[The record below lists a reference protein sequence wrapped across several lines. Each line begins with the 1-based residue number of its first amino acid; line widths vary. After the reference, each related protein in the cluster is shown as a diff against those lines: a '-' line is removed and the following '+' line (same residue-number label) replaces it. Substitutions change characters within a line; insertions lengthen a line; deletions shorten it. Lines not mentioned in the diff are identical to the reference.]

1 MLFYFFYAIIGSV
14 YKRRKG
20 ENMLRFIIIFIFLML
35 YLILTIPIIIIEF
48 IINKFNPKLRRR
60 TSNAI
65 VKWGLGVCVFLA
77 GTKVTTIGLENIPKD
92 QAVLFVGNHRSY
104 FDIHLLAIHAPGP
117 ISFLAKKEMLRYP
130 LLSHWMKLIDCT
142 FIDRSDIK
150 QGLKVI
156 LKNIELLKEGVSV
169 SVFPEGTRNKTEET
183 LLPFHDGSFKMA
195 EKSKCPIVVVTYN
208 NTRNIFES
216 HMPRIEKQHVIM
228 EFSKPFYIS
237 ELDPEDRRH
246 IGRYVSNILIENYE
260 KNKELV

>member
-1 MLFYFFYAIIGSV
+1 
-14 YKRRKG
+14 
-20 ENMLRFIIIFIFLML
+20 MLRFFAILIFLIL
-35 YLILTIPIIIIEF
+35 FLILTIPVMIVEW
-48 IINKFNPKLRRR
+48 IINKFNPRLRRK

-77 GTKVTTIGLENIPKD
+77 GTKITTIGLENIPKD
-92 QAVLFVGNHRSY
+92 QAVLYVGNHRSY
-104 FDIHLLAIHAPGP
+104 FDIHLLAMHAPGP

-130 LLSHWMKLIDCT
+130 LLYHWMMLIDST

-150 QGLKVI
+150 QGMKVI

-169 SVFPEGTRNKTEET
+169 SVFPEGTRNKTDEI

-208 NTRNIFES
+208 NTRNIFEA
-216 HMPRIEKQHVIM
+216 HMPRVEKQHVIM
-228 EFSKPFYIS
+228 EFSKPFYMS
-237 ELDPEDRRH
+237 DLDPEDRRH
-246 IGRYVSNILIENYE
+246 IGKYVSKILIENHE

>member
-1 MLFYFFYAIIGSV
+1 MIRFFAI
-14 YKRRKG
+14 
-20 ENMLRFIIIFIFLML
+20 LIFLIL
-35 YLILTIPIIIIEF
+35 FLVLTIPVMIIEW
-48 IINKFNPKLRRR
+48 IINKFNPQLRRK

-65 VKWGLGVCVFLA
+65 VKWGLSFCVFLA

-104 FDIHLLAIHAPGP
+104 FDIMLLAKYAPGP

-130 LLSHWMKLIDCT
+130 LLYHWMMLIDST

-169 SVFPEGTRNKTEET
+169 SVFPEGTRNKTEQL

-195 EKSKCPIVVVTYN
+195 EKSKCPIVIVTYN
-208 NTRNIFES
+208 NTRSIFEA
-216 HMPRIEKQHVIM
+216 HMPRVEKQHVIM
-228 EFSKPFYIS
+228 EFSEPFYMS
-237 ELDPEDRRH
+237 DLDPENRRH
-246 IGRYVSNILIENYE
+246 IGKYVSNILIENHE

>member
-1 MLFYFFYAIIGSV
+1 
-14 YKRRKG
+14 
-20 ENMLRFIIIFIFLML
+20 MLRFLAILIFLIL
-35 YLILTIPIIIIEF
+35 FLVLTIPIMVVEWV
-48 IINKFNPKLRRR
+48 INKFNPGLRRK

-77 GTKVTTIGLENIPKD
+77 GTKITTIGIENIPKD
-92 QAVLFVGNHRSY
+92 RAVLYVGNHRSY
-104 FDIHLLAIHAPGP
+104 FDILLLAMHAPGP

-130 LLSHWMKLIDCT
+130 LLCHWMMLIDST

-169 SVFPEGTRNKTEET
+169 SVFPEGTRNKTDEI

-195 EKSKCPIVVVTYN
+195 EKSKCPIVIVTYN
-208 NTRNIFES
+208 NTRNIFEA
-216 HMPRIEKQHVIM
+216 HMPRVEKQHIIM
-228 EFSKPFYIS
+228 EFSKPFYMS
-237 ELDPEDRRH
+237 DLSPEDRRH
-246 IGRYVSNILIENYE
+246 IGKYVSNILIETHE